1 MSQATGP
8 IPPQGPGLHRAVR
21 PWLGLRYLCAGVY
34 TRVYRKPEDPAYVT
48 RCPRCGEMIRIAV
61 APGGRSERMFE
72 VDCGMR
78 IAR

>member
-1 MSQATGP
+1 MSPAAGP
-8 IPPQGPGLHRAVR
+8 PSPHGPGIPQAVR

-34 TRVYRKPEDPAYVT
+34 TRVYRKPDDPAYVA
-48 RCPRCGEMIRIAV
+48 RCPRCGEVIRIAV

-72 VDCGMR
+72 VDCGLR